1 MLMRKGEP
9 PPSIVALHDD
19 RGDNRVDDR
28 DNDIMITELMI
39 VSQMV
44 IVML

>member
-9 PPSIVALHDD
+9 PPSIVALHVD

-28 DNDIMITELMI
+28 DGNIMITELIIGMI
-39 VSQMV
+39 TS
-44 IVML
+44 

>member
-19 RGDNRVDDR
+19 RGDDRVNDHDD
-28 DNDIMITELMI
+28 NIMITEL
-39 VSQMV
+39 SQMLMV
-44 IVML
+44 ILLS